1 MATPRQSGRLKNCWA
16 FGARVGERED
26 ENRNLQGGRNVLHI
40 TRREWES
47 VHVSGEA
54 DILVRRIG
62 RGRVELSIAAPAE
75 TRIVRS
81 DAKRREPKPALTT
94 ERENG

>member
-1 MATPRQSGRLKNCWA
+1 M
-16 FGARVGERED
+16 
-26 ENRNLQGGRNVLHI
+26 LHI

-81 DAKRREPKPALTT
+81 DAKRREPKRPSAGTSGDV
-94 ERENG
+94 RIDKAS